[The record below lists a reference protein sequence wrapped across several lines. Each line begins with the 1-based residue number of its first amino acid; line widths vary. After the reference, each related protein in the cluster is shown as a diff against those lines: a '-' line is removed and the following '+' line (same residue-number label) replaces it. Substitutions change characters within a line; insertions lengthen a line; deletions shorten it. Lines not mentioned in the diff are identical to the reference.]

1 MVLAEIFFLTLGE
14 ELFAESPRVKLSP
27 KNFTLGEDSVS
38 GIDMRSKID
47 HLERTQ
53 EDHYGTM

>member
-38 GIDMRSKID
+38 GTDMRSKID
-47 HLERTQ
+47 HLERT
-53 EDHYGTM
+53 